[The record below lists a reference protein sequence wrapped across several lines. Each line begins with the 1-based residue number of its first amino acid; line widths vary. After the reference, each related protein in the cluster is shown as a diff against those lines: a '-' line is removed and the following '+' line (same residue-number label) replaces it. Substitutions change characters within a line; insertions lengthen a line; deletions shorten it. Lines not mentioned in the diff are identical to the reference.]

1 MDKLINLIMNNVHVF
16 KKGAIAIVLAVCVYL
31 IFMAVKNIFSKK
43 VFKLIMNITKKTKND
58 FDDKLIIAFDK
69 PIRVLYTTLSIF
81 ISFRVFML
89 SFGISMKDIEF
100 DDKFLSSIGIAV
112 FAWGFYN
119 LTLEKSVLFD
129 SMKKKF
135 GIKVDRILF
144 PFISKC
150 FRLVIISF
158 AVLSIAPIWGINIQT
173 FVTGLGLGGLAFSLA
188 AKDAAAN
195 VIAGII
201 IIAEKPFNI
210 GDWISASS
218 IEGIVEDIS
227 FRSTKIRTFA
237 QEIVT
242 VPNSDIANASITNYS
257 RRGKRRISFNLGV
270 MYSTP
275 KEKIQT
281 CIDRIEIMLRN
292 HDDIHKE
299 TIIVNFNQFNSSS
312 LDIFLYFFT
321 KTTDFD
327 RYLMIK
333 QDVNFKILDILNEEG
348 VSCAFPST
356 SIYVETPINHNN
368 NEFAQSDK
376 IYDVMREIAADKE
389 KDN

>member
-1 MDKLINLIMNNVHVF
+1 MDKLMSLIIENAYIF
-16 KKGAIAIVLAVCVYL
+16 KKGAIALGLALSVYL
-31 IFMAVKNIFSKK
+31 IFMAVKNIFSRK
-43 VFKLIMNITKKTKND
+43 VFKIIINITKKTKND
-58 FDDKLIIAFDK
+58 FDDKLMIAFNK
-69 PIRVLYTTLSIF
+69 PIKIFYTTLSLF
-81 ISFRVFML
+81 VSFRVFL
-89 SFGISMKDIEF
+89 FQFDITMTNIKF
-100 DDKFLSSIGIAV
+100 DEKLLSSITIAV
-112 FAWGFYN
+112 FAWGFFN
-119 LTLEKSVLFD
+119 LTLEKSVLFE

-135 GIKVDRILF
+135 GIKADKILF

-150 FRLVIISF
+150 FRLVIISL
-158 AVLSIAPIWGINIQT
+158 AVLSIAPIWGIHIET

-218 IEGIVEDIS
+218 VEGIVEDIS

-242 VPNSDIANASITNYS
+242 VPNSDIANSSITNYS

-275 KEKIQT
+275 KEKIQS
-281 CIDRIEIMLRN
+281 CIEKIENMLRS

-299 TIIVNFNQFNSSS
+299 TIIVNFNEFNNSS
-312 LDIFLYFFT
+312 LDMFLYFFT

-327 RYLMIK
+327 KYLMIK
-333 QDVNFKILDILNEEG
+333 QDVNFKILDILNEEE

-356 SIYVETPINHNN
+356 SVYVETPINYNSD
-368 NEFAQSDK
+368 EFVKNDK
-376 IYDVMREIAADKE
+376 TYEVIRNVAADKE
-389 KDN
+389 KNN